1 MTNKKKKKWII
12 AAAIIVGIIIFL
24 NIPIVSDVI
33 AVGRVG
39 MLDRIVD
46 VEKADYDGESRY
58 LFVFR
63 TIEGYEEFEPTFCY
77 VTENNIFRST
87 VWIVESATGIAQYYT
102 KPTIGHPY
110 IGETVHFTPGEQ
122 PG

>member
-1 MTNKKKKKWII
+1 MLFLPNKSTMTD
-12 AAAIIVGIIIFL
+12 AIIEESEIFL

-58 LFVFR
+58 ISVF
-63 TIEGYEEFEPTFCY
+63 CD
-77 VTENNIFRST
+77 
-87 VWIVESATGIAQYYT
+87 
-102 KPTIGHPY
+102 Y
-110 IGETVHFTPGEQ
+110 ISHRGEQ
-122 PG
+122 RKRDDISDYIFNDVLCR

>member
-1 MTNKKKKKWII
+1 MTKKKKKWII
-12 AAAIIVGIIIFL
+12 AAAIIAGIIIFL

-39 MLDRIVD
+39 MLYDVVD

-58 LFVFR
+58 LFVFDKM
-63 TIEGYEEFEPTFCY
+63 EGYEEFEPTFCY

-87 VWIVESATGIAQYYT
+87 VWTVEPATGIAQYYT

>member
-46 VEKADYDGESRY
+46 VEKADYDGESR
-58 LFVFR
+58 
-63 TIEGYEEFEPTFCY
+63 
-77 VTENNIFRST
+77 
-87 VWIVESATGIAQYYT
+87 
-102 KPTIGHPY
+102 
-110 IGETVHFTPGEQ
+110 
-122 PG
+122 